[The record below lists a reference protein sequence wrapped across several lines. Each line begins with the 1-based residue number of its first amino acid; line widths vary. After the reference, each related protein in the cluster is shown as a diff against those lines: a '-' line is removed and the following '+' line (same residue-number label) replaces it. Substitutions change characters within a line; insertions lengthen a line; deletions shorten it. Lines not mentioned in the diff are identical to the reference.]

1 MRLNTYNELLS
12 DLARRH
18 KAIAHTPQNGRFMR
32 IFISEDPVQK
42 QLDLMEFQRSLRS
55 KLKAPEGQPF
65 LVAQNYQV
73 DYGDNNGDYL
83 SRELQG
89 AYLVL
94 QRVKLD
100 DYEARDAAVA
110 NCEKIAEQ
118 LFAALMHELRENHDT
133 YLTVADAWLGH
144 VGPLEDS
151 SIGVRMNFSFRDP
164 ATEELTYDDT
174 LFLP

>member
-1 MRLNTYNELLS
+1 MRLNTYNQLLS
-12 DLARRH
+12 ELARRH
-18 KAIAHTPQNGRFMR
+18 KNIAHTPQNGRFLR
-32 IFISEDPVQK
+32 IFISADPVQK
-42 QLDLMEFQRSLRS
+42 QLDLMDFQTSLRS
-55 KLKAPEGQPF
+55 KLKAPVGQPF
-65 LVAQNYQV
+65 LIAQNYQV

-94 QRVKLD
+94 QRVTRD
-100 DYEARDAAVA
+100 DYEARDQAVA

-118 LFAALMHELRENHDT
+118 LFAALVHELRENHAT
-133 YLTVADAWLGH
+133 YLTVADAWLEH
-144 VGPLEDS
+144 VGPLEDT